1 MEIICLR
8 KHSGCC
14 QATAEYFE
22 IIRMKHSS
30 VFLHFPIIRIGLKL
44 SCFVRD
50 DWNSGFIASLIK
62 VHRRIRMK
70 MIDHSSIVGIGKRE
84 RTTGMGIVFAPFL
97 ASDSTGGEVIHSLFY
112 SLITEIVI
120 ASESIVFIRRNLAE
134 IIHKLL
140 HLVNISPKF
149 ITQRHH
155 SERRM
160 MTVFSEDILA
170 FLMQERHQPFIFL
183 IERTPERKL
192 RLEIDSQAVRCH
204 ESRLRRAPGMETHMI
219 DSIPLAGS
227 EILHPAFHTHIYMS
241 RQRPYCRI
249 VLTTKKYPMTIGKE
263 VCALDME
270 ILGEIRHLKSGRRSY
285 RTARDY
291 SRWNFCRSTFY

>member
-1 MEIICLR
+1 MKIISLR
-8 KHSGCC
+8 KHSDCS
-14 QATAEYFE
+14 QATAEHFE
-22 IIRMKHSS
+22 VIRMKHSG
-30 VFLHFPIIRIGLKL
+30 VFLHLPIIRIGLKL
-44 SCFVRD
+44 ACFVRD
-50 DWNSGFIASLIK
+50 DWDSCLITSLIK
-62 VHRRIRMK
+62 VLRRIRME

-84 RTTGMGIVFAPFL
+84 GTTGMGIVFAPFL
-97 ASDSTGGEVIHSLFY
+97 ASDSASGEVIHSFFY

-120 ASESIVFIRRNLAE
+120 ASKGIVLIGCNLAE

-140 HLVNISPKF
+140 HLVDVAPEF

-160 MTVFSEDILA
+160 MTVFSEDIFA

-204 ESRLRRAPGMETHMI
+204 ESRLRRTPGMKAHMI
-219 DSIPLAGS
+219 DSILLTGS
-227 EILHPAFHTHIYMS
+227 EILHPAFHAHLLMS

-249 VLTTKKYPMTIGKE
+249 VLATKEYPMTIGVE
-263 VCALDME
+263 VGALDME
-270 ILGEIRHLKSGRRSY
+270 ILGEIRHLKGCRRSY
-285 RTARDY
+285 RTARDC
-291 SRWNFCRSTFY
+291 SCLHFYRRG